1 MKRIF
6 SCFLLGA
13 GFVASGTVATAQAT
27 QPGSLTNLNGGI
39 NVPNSAV
46 PFLNFTPDAR
56 SGALGDAGVA
66 LDNPDANAIFW
77 NPAKLVDAKSD
88 AGATVSYTPWL
99 RGIINDMYYGYF
111 SGYKKV
117 AKDQVIGLS
126 LLYFD
131 LGSIDFTN
139 AQGISTGTFNS
150 REFAFTANY
159 SRRLSRTFSMGVNL
173 KYLNSNLGAGASFSN
188 GTPLQAGSTAAADIS
203 AYYANSSIDA
213 ASGRGISWA
222 YGLMISNIGGKVNY
236 GSTDQYYIPTNL
248 RLGGRF
254 SYHADTYSK
263 FNFIVDFNKLMVPT
277 PPTYALVNG
286 SRVIVAGQN
295 PNRPYLSAVFGSFAD
310 APGGFSEELKEITGS
325 IGAEYWYND
334 QFAARVG
341 FFGESVQKGGRQYA
355 TAGIGA
361 RLSNLGLDFSYL
373 IPTRQGSPLANTLR
387 LSLIFNFN
395 KGDRVAEDADET
407 ADDAR

>member
-6 SCFLLGA
+6 SCLLLSV
-13 GFVASGTVATAQAT
+13 GFVASGTLAVAQTT
-27 QPGSLTNLNGGI
+27 SPSSITNLNGGI

-99 RGIINDMYYGYF
+99 RNLINDMYYGYF
-111 SGYKKV
+111 SGYKKLG
-117 AKDQVIGLS
+117 KDQVIGLS

-139 AQGISTGTFNS
+139 SQGISTGTFNS

-159 SRRLSRTFSMGVNL
+159 SRRLSRNFSMGVNL

-203 AYYANSSIDA
+203 AYYTNTIRDE
-213 ASGRGISWA
+213 ASGRGVGWA

-236 GSTDQYYIPTNL
+236 GSTQQYYIPTNL

-254 SYHADTYSK
+254 TYYADTYSK
-263 FNFIVDFNKLMVPT
+263 FNFILDLNKLMVPT
-277 PPTYALVNG
+277 PPTYAIVNG
-286 SRVIVAGQN
+286 QQVIVAGQN
-295 PNRPYLSAVFGSFAD
+295 PNRPYLSAVFGSFGD

-325 IGAEYWYND
+325 IGAEYWYNE
-334 QFAARVG
+334 QFAARLG
-341 FFGESVQKGGRQYA
+341 YFAESVDKGGRQYA

-395 KGDRVAEDADET
+395 RGDRVAEDS
-407 ADDAR
+407 DDAANQ